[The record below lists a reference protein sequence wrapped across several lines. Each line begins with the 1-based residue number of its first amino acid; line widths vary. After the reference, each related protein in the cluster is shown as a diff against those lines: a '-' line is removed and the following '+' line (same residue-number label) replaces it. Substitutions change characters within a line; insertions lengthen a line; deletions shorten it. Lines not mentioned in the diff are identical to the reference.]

1 MIRSK
6 LKNSVVALAITVLIG
21 SIAIE
26 AQAIGPKI
34 KYAPKKVAKK
44 TITENPQEPSVLH
57 QVPAPRHA
65 TRVTPTPA
73 RLFYNYYA
81 PTQGGGI
88 PAGMY
93 PAPRQ
98 VPLIVGHTYNTY
110 QPLMPHEFMYRHNRA
125 YHHYYN
131 NGMGFTRTS
140 VRYR

>member
-1 MIRSK
+1 MVRSK
-6 LKNSVVALAITVLIG
+6 LMNSVVVIAVAVLVG
-21 SIAIE
+21 SIALE

-34 KYAPKKVAKK
+34 KYAPKKVNKSV
-44 TITENPQEPSVLH
+44 TENPQEPGVLH
-57 QVPAPRHA
+57 QVPAPSQV

-88 PAGMY
+88 PAGIY

-98 VPLIVGHTYNTY
+98 VPLVVGHTYNTY
-110 QPLMPHEFMYRHNRA
+110 QPLMPHEFMYRHYRA

>member
-1 MIRSK
+1 MVRSK
-6 LKNSVVALAITVLIG
+6 LMNSVVVIAVTVLIG
-21 SIAIE
+21 SIAVE

-44 TITENPQEPSVLH
+44 TVTENPQEPSVLH

-88 PAGMY
+88 PFGIFSKDADNHQQ
-93 PAPRQ
+93 R
-98 VPLIVGHTYNTY
+98 
-110 QPLMPHEFMYRHNRA
+110 
-125 YHHYYN
+125 
-131 NGMGFTRTS
+131 
-140 VRYR
+140 

>member
-1 MIRSK
+1 MVRSK
-6 LKNSVVALAITVLIG
+6 LMNCVVVVVLIG
-21 SIAIE
+21 SIGSIALE
-26 AQAIGPKI
+26 VQAIGPKI
-34 KYAPKKVAKK
+34 KYAPKKV
-44 TITENPQEPSVLH
+44 TQNPQEPSVLH
-57 QVPAPRHA
+57 QVPASRHA

-88 PAGMY
+88 PAGIY

-98 VPLIVGHTYNTY
+98 VPLVVGHTYNTY

>member
-1 MIRSK
+1 MVLSK
-6 LKNSVVALAITVLIG
+6 LMNSVVVLAVAVLVG
-21 SIAIE
+21 SIALE

-34 KYAPKKVAKK
+34 KYAPKKAKK
-44 TITENPQEPSVLH
+44 SITENPQEPSVLQ
-57 QVPAPRHA
+57 QVPAPSKV

-88 PAGMY
+88 PAGIY

-98 VPLIVGHTYNTY
+98 VPLVVGHTYNTY
-110 QPLMPHEFMYRHNRA
+110 QPLMPHELMYRHYRA

>member
-1 MIRSK
+1 MVRSK
-6 LKNSVVALAITVLIG
+6 LMNSVVVIAVAVLVG
-21 SIAIE
+21 SIAFE
-26 AQAIGPKI
+26 VQAVGPKI
-34 KYAPKKVAKK
+34 KYAPKKAKK
-44 TITENPQEPSVLH
+44 SVTENPQEPGVLH
-57 QVPAPRHA
+57 QVPAPSRV

-110 QPLMPHEFMYRHNRA
+110 QPLMPHEFMYRHYRA

>member
-1 MIRSK
+1 MGRSK
-6 LKNSVVALAITVLIG
+6 LMNSVVVIAVAVLVG
-21 SIAIE
+21 SIAFE
-26 AQAIGPKI
+26 AQAVGPKV
-34 KYAPKKVAKK
+34 KYAPKKVKK
-44 TITENPQEPSVLH
+44 SVTENPQEPSVLH
-57 QVPAPRHA
+57 QVPAPSRV
-65 TRVTPTPA
+65 TRITPTPA

-88 PAGMY
+88 PAGIY

-98 VPLIVGHTYNTY
+98 VPLAVGHTYNTY
-110 QPLMPHEFMYRHNRA
+110 QPLMPHEFMYRHYRA

>member
-1 MIRSK
+1 MVRSK
-6 LKNSVVALAITVLIG
+6 LMNSVVVIAVAVLVG
-21 SIAIE
+21 SIALE
-26 AQAIGPKI
+26 VQAVGPKI
-34 KYAPKKVAKK
+34 KYAPKKAKK
-44 TITENPQEPSVLH
+44 SVTENPQEPSVLH
-57 QVPAPRHA
+57 QVPAPSRV

-88 PAGMY
+88 PAGIY

-98 VPLIVGHTYNTY
+98 VPLVVGHTYNTY
-110 QPLMPHEFMYRHNRA
+110 QPLMPHD
-125 YHHYYN
+125 YN

>member
-1 MIRSK
+1 MVRSK
-6 LKNSVVALAITVLIG
+6 LMNCVVVVVLIG
-21 SIAIE
+21 SIGSIALE
-26 AQAIGPKI
+26 VQAIGPKI
-34 KYAPKKVAKK
+34 KYAPKKVTQKK
-44 TITENPQEPSVLH
+44 VTQNPQEPSVLH

-88 PAGMY
+88 PAGIY

-98 VPLIVGHTYNTY
+98 VPLVVGHTYNTY

>member
-1 MIRSK
+1 MVRSK
-6 LKNSVVALAITVLIG
+6 LMNSVVVIAVAVLVG
-21 SIAIE
+21 SIAFE
-26 AQAIGPKI
+26 VQAVGPKI
-34 KYAPKKVAKK
+34 KYAPKKAKK
-44 TITENPQEPSVLH
+44 SVTENPQEPSVLH
-57 QVPAPRHA
+57 QVPAPSRV

-88 PAGMY
+88 PAGIY

-98 VPLIVGHTYNTY
+98 VPLVVGHTYNTY
-110 QPLMPHEFMYRHNRA
+110 QPLMPHELMYRHYRA

>member
-1 MIRSK
+1 MGRSK
-6 LKNSVVALAITVLIG
+6 LMNSVVVIAVAVLVG
-21 SIAIE
+21 SIAFE
-26 AQAIGPKI
+26 AQAVGPKV
-34 KYAPKKVAKK
+34 KYAPKKVKK
-44 TITENPQEPSVLH
+44 SVTENPQEPSVLH
-57 QVPAPRHA
+57 QVPAPSRV
-65 TRVTPTPA
+65 TRITPTPA

-88 PAGMY
+88 PAGIY

-98 VPLIVGHTYNTY
+98 VPLVVGHTYNTY
-110 QPLMPHEFMYRHNRA
+110 QPLMPHEFMYRHYRA

>member
-1 MIRSK
+1 MVRNK
-6 LKNSVVALAITVLIG
+6 LMNSVVVIAVAVLVG
-21 SIAIE
+21 SITLE

-34 KYAPKKVAKK
+34 KYAPKKVNKSV
-44 TITENPQEPSVLH
+44 TENPQEPGVLH
-57 QVPAPRHA
+57 QVPAPSQV

-88 PAGMY
+88 PAGIY

-98 VPLIVGHTYNTY
+98 VPLVVGHTYNTY
-110 QPLMPHEFMYRHNRA
+110 QPLMPHEFMYRHYRA